1 MTKHPFNEGTKLAKA
16 FTILS
21 DGEWHCGKHELP
33 GTQPAKAIQIIR
45 QHGFEIENKTIHC
58 DICKDK
64 TVHRKLVSTEPIKAS
79 FVRQQFP
86 GKLRKRILKHYD
98 NIEAITL
105 RKMVANQLEV
115 DHRFPQVRW
124 LKDESYETEMSK
136 EELHAKF
143 QLLTR
148 QHNLWKSR
156 YCENCEKTGERGTF
170 IGINFFAEGG
180 PKWDPRYPCDDERG
194 CYGCFWYAPDVWRQ
208 ALNKTIAECERHSGG

>member
-1 MTKHPFNEGTKLAKA
+1 MTKHPFNEGTKLAKV

-45 QHGFEIENKTIHC
+45 QHGFEIENKTIYC
-58 DICKDK
+58 DTCKDK
-64 TVHRKLVSTEPIKAS
+64 TVHRKLLSTEPAEPS
-79 FVRQQFP
+79 FIRQQFP
-86 GKLRKRILKHYD
+86 AKLRKRILKHYD
-98 NIEAITL
+98 NVEAITL
-105 RKMVANQLEV
+105 RKMIANQLEV

-124 LKDESYETEMSK
+124 SGDESYNPEMAE

-156 YCENCEKTGERGTF
+156 YCENCAKTGERGTF
-170 IGINFFAEGG
+170 IGINFFAEGETQ
-180 PKWDPRYPCDDERG
+180 WDPKYSSGDERG
-194 CYGCFWYAPDVWRQ
+194 CYGCFWYDPDKWRESLNALIDKQ
-208 ALNKTIAECERHSGG
+208 A